1 MFLRDS
7 LCNDIIAFMCS
18 GRCSTPCRPPSQ
30 PVSAQTRNCQQFE
43 NECAEGENIFRRSP
57 VITPVRV
64 HGVEPNLP
72 YRHKIDHLQA
82 RYVSQSADRGV
93 DFFTRT
99 AVVLLGA
106 IVRTS
111 CRSVRSAL
119 AIPMLNTGLD
129 ISRVQVFL
137 TYIGHPIPRQVSG
150 TPPNA
155 TRRIR
160 IT

>member
-1 MFLRDS
+1 MNNQYVTPLARLREFGSARHRWLNVTRSLLQPNLVLAFKYDLKGFLI
-7 LCNDIIAFMCS
+7 LCNPPVNTDGVSGKFSQVTETREPVLEHNQRQRCIGVTATDIQI
-18 GRCSTPCRPPSQ
+18 
-30 PVSAQTRNCQQFE
+30 
-43 NECAEGENIFRRSP
+43 
-57 VITPVRV
+57 
-64 HGVEPNLP
+64 
-72 YRHKIDHLQA
+72 
-82 RYVSQSADRGV
+82 
-93 DFFTRT
+93 